1 MAAIGFIGLGHMGA
15 PMVRNLLK
23 HGHDVTVFD
32 LSQEAM
38 STLTKD
44 GAKPANS
51 LSALAK
57 NKDFVFSSLQTGE
70 QVKQVCDGTDG
81 LFAELSTDAVFIDC
95 SSIDIESARE
105 LHRLAQ
111 SKGLHLLDAPV
122 SGGVAGA
129 EAATLT
135 IMVGGDI
142 ETFNKALP
150 LLQVLGKNII
160 HAGAAGNGQAA
171 KICNNMLLGISMIGV
186 CEAMTLSEKL
196 GLDPKVFFDIAAK
209 SSGQCWSLTSY
220 CPIPGPVPTAPSNR
234 DYEPGFTAQM
244 MLKDLNLS
252 QKAACTAEMKTPL
265 GSLATQLYQRF
276 VEEGFGQ
283 KDFSGIIKMLE
294 TYVE

>member
-32 LSQEAM
+32 ISQEAM
-38 STLTKD
+38 QALTEH

-51 LSALAK
+51 LLELAK
-57 NKDFVFSSLQTGE
+57 NKEFVFSSLQTGD
-70 QVKQVCDGTDG
+70 QVKYVCDGSDG
-81 LFAELSTDAVFIDC
+81 LFATLSTDAVFVDC

-135 IMVGGDI
+135 IMVGGDAA
-142 ETFNKALP
+142 TFNKALP
-150 LLQVLGKNII
+150 LLQLLGKNII

-186 CEAMTLSEKL
+186 CEAMTLSDKL
-196 GLDPKVFFDIAAK
+196 GLDPKVFFEIAAK

-220 CPIPGPVPTAPSNR
+220 CPVPGPVPTAPSNR
-234 DYEPGFTAQM
+234 DYAPGFTAQM
-244 MLKDLNLS
+244 MLKDLHLS
-252 QKAACTAEMKTPL
+252 QDAASTVDINTPL
-265 GSLATQLYQRF
+265 GYLATQLYQRF

-283 KDFSGIIKMLE
+283 KDFSGIIKMLA
-294 TYVE
+294 TDVK